1 MAKKKVIYDE
11 STIQT
16 LSALEHIRK
25 RTGMYIGSIGDGSQY
40 DDGIYILLKEVVDNA
55 VDEFISGYGKK
66 VEITVEPRF
75 VRVRDYGRGIPL
87 GKVLECVSQINT
99 GAKYNDDVFQFSV
112 GLNGVG
118 TKAVNALSSEFL
130 VKSFRSGKFAGGR
143 FERGKLKE
151 ELGGACRGEK
161 DGTLIEFV
169 PDPDIFGASEFQPEL
184 VERRLRLYSY
194 VQAGL
199 ELVYNGESIV
209 SENGLVDLVEAETGD
224 DAIYTPLAYR
234 SPSAGGGQGA
244 EDENGKLVAG
254 LEIAFT
260 HTPRFSE
267 TFYSFVNG
275 QYTSDGGTHL
285 SAFREGFIKG
295 VNEFAKAKYDGDD
308 ARESMV
314 GAISIRMKS
323 PAFEGQ
329 TKNKL
334 GSPEIRSELVAEIRD
349 IVADLL
355 HRNPETA
362 KALITK
368 IEETQSLR
376 KELQTV
382 KKLSRERS
390 KAVAR
395 HIPQLRDC
403 KSHLDPK
410 HKRGRDSMIFL
421 TEGLSAAGSIT
432 KTRDVRTQAVF
443 TLRGKPLNVAELQR
457 AAIYTNEELYN
468 LMSALN
474 IEDSTAGLRY
484 EKIVFATDADV
495 DGMHIR
501 NLLLTFFLKFFPS
514 LATTGHVFILETPL
528 FRVRNKKE
536 TRYCYSEAERDAAM
550 KALKGPEV
558 TRFKGLGE
566 INPDEFVHFIGP
578 KMRLT
583 QVKVGNEARV
593 PPVLTFYMGHN
604 TPERRQ
610 FIMEHLEV
618 DPEF

>member
-11 STIQT
+11 GTIQT

-143 FERGKLKE
+143 FERGELKE

>member
-143 FERGKLKE
+143 FERGELKE

>member
-1 MAKKKVIYDE
+1 MTVLHAGGKFGQGGYKV
-11 STIQT
+11 
-16 LSALEHIRK
+16 
-25 RTGMYIGSIGDGSQY
+25 
-40 DDGIYILLKEVVDNA
+40 
-55 VDEFISGYGKK
+55 SG
-66 VEITVEPRF
+66 
-75 VRVRDYGRGIPL
+75 
-87 GKVLECVSQINT
+87 
-99 GAKYNDDVFQFSV
+99 
-112 GLNGVG
+112 GLHGVG
-118 TKAVNALSSEFL
+118 ASVVNALSVCMRVDSMREGNIYSQTYSRGKITSDVTVIGKCGDRTGTRVIFTPDPEIFDDTVFSFEVLSQRMREMAFL
-130 VKSFRSGKFAGGR
+130 NKGLSISLSDEREGQQKKEVYHYDGGIREYVDFQNANKTPIHPDIIYFEGSRESQKEVERETTETDESGKEVRKSVRETITVLSECEIAMQWTDSYTETTLSYANNINTVEGGSHLMGFKAALTR
-143 FERGKLKE
+143 AINDYGRNSKLLKE
-151 ELGGACRGEK
+151 K
-161 DGTLIEFV
+161 D
-169 PDPDIFGASEFQPEL
+169 
-184 VERRLRLYSY
+184 
-194 VQAGL
+194 
-199 ELVYNGESIV
+199 
-209 SENGLVDLVEAETGD
+209 EALTGD
-224 DAIYTPLAYR
+224 DI
-234 SPSAGGGQGA
+234 
-244 EDENGKLVAG
+244 
-254 LEIAFT
+254 
-260 HTPRFSE
+260 
-267 TFYSFVNG
+267 
-275 QYTSDGGTHL
+275 
-285 SAFREGFIKG
+285 REGLT
-295 VNEFAKAKYDGDD
+295 
-308 ARESMV
+308 
-314 GAISIRMKS
+314 AIISVKLQE
-323 PAFEGQ
+323 PQFEGQ

-334 GSPEIRSELVAEIRD
+334 GSPEIRSELVAQIRD

-355 HRNPETA
+355 HRNPDTA
-362 KALITK
+362 KALIAK

-403 KSHLDPK
+403 KNHLDPK
-410 HKRGRDSMIFL
+410 RKRGRDSMIFL

-468 LMSALN
+468 LMRALN

-536 TRYCYSEAERDAAM
+536 TRYCYSEAERDDAM
-550 KALKGPEV
+550 KSLRSSEV

-583 QVKVGNEARV
+583 PVRIGNEARV
-593 PPVLTFYMGHN
+593 PPVLTFYMGRN

-610 FIMEHLEV
+610 FIMDHLEV

>member
-1 MAKKKVIYDE
+1 MAKKKINYDE

-40 DDGIYILLKEVVDNA
+40 DDGIYILLKEVIDNA
-55 VDEFISGYGKK
+55 IDEFISGYGKK
-66 VEITVEPRF
+66 VEITVEPQF
-75 VRVRDYGRGIPL
+75 VRVRDFGRGIPL

-118 TKAVNALSSEFL
+118 TKAVNALSSSFL
-130 VKSFRSGKFAGGR
+130 VKSFRSGKYAGGR
-143 FERGKLKE
+143 FERGELRE
-151 ELGGACRGEK
+151 ELKGSCRSEP

-169 PDPDIFGASEFQPEL
+169 PDPDIFGRSQFLPEL

-194 VQAGL
+194 VQSGL
-199 ELVYNGESIV
+199 ELVYNGQSIL
-209 SENGLVDLVEAETGD
+209 SENGLVDLIDAETGD
-224 DAIYTPLAYR
+224 DAIYPPLAYR
-234 SPSAGGGQGA
+234 SPADAGDA
-244 EDENGKLVAG
+244 SDKSIAF

-295 VNEFAKAKYDGDD
+295 VNEFAKAKYEGDD

-334 GSPEIRSELVAEIRD
+334 GSPEIRSELVAQIRD

-362 KALITK
+362 KALIAK

-403 KSHLDPK
+403 KNHLDPK
-410 HKRGRDSMIFL
+410 RKRGRDSMIFL

-468 LMSALN
+468 LMRALN

-536 TRYCYSEAERDAAM
+536 TRYCYSEAERDDAIKSLRSA
-550 KALKGPEV
+550 EV

-583 QVKVGNEARV
+583 PVRIGNEARV
-593 PPVLTFYMGHN
+593 PPVLTFYMGRN

-610 FIMEHLEV
+610 FIMDHLEV